1 MKNKFVVLVGPPA
14 IGKST
19 YTKKALSSLQPI
31 IINRDEV
38 VEQLSNEK
46 GLTYNEYY
54 QRLGDPDLA
63 DLREEVEYTVQ
74 QQFKKAVENK
84 NNIVVDMTHMNKNS
98 RKKTL
103 KYVTSNDYEKVAVVF
118 KFDKKMIPNLQ
129 KISENRAKELAQ
141 VGKIKYIPDHVF
153 QEMADRF
160 EPVDNEEGFD
170 TIVHVD
176 DSDRIYNTIYKSS
189 ENS

>member
-1 MKNKFVVLVGPPA
+1 MKSKFVVLVGPPA

-19 YTKKALSSLQPI
+19 YTKKALADLQPI
-31 IINRDEV
+31 VINRDEV
-38 VEQLSNEK
+38 VENLSNEA

-54 QRLGDPDLA
+54 ARLGDSDLA
-63 DLREEVEYTVQ
+63 DLREKVERVVQ
-74 QQFKKAVENK
+74 TQFKQAIDNR

-103 KYVTSNDYEKVAVVF
+103 KYINESDYEKVAVVF
-118 KFDKKMIPNLQ
+118 KFDHSMIPHLQ
-129 KISENRAKELAQ
+129 KISANRTKELRQ

-153 QEMADRF
+153 YEMADRF

-170 TIVHVD
+170 TIVHID
-176 DSDRIYNTIYKSS
+176 DSDRIYGA
-189 ENS
+189 